1 VVAGVAGVGAGVRV
15 GVGDDCAASGTSKRN
30 CAVRKT
36 AAAARNASERS
47 AVALRTLTVAWREG
61 SGSGWTM
68 ASIVFEGNAGRDA
81 WSHRDLLPLTVLD

>member
-1 VVAGVAGVGAGVRV
+1 VAR
-15 GVGDDCAASGTSKRN
+15 
-30 CAVRKT
+30 
-36 AAAARNASERS
+36 
-47 AVALRTLTVAWREG
+47 RTLTVAWREG